1 MISTFYKIYIVKV
14 FFFFRKKIVCNN
26 TDEFVHNLIRI
37 SCTGN

>member
-14 FFFFRKKIVCNN
+14 FFRKKKIVCNN